1 MLNVVSADLGQLIQQ
16 VAVTGCINF
25 LLWLAFKRGLDRQD
39 REREA
44 LENEVRDLRDK
55 RIAGIE
61 KTQGDTSSKRR
72 EIYERLNN
80 IEINYVRK
88 SECRAEHDAILDGM
102 RKNAADFSAAI
113 IKLERVATETER
125 LIGWVDDV
133 TKEQISLGKDLSALS
148 ASVLRKQGG
157 PK

>member
-39 REREA
+39 REREV
-44 LENEVRDLRDK
+44 LENEVRELRDK
-55 RIAGIE
+55 RIAGLE
-61 KTQGDTSSKRR
+61 KTQGDSTAKRR
-72 EIYERLNN
+72 DIYERLNH

-88 SECRAEHDAILDGM
+88 SDCRAEHDAILDGM

-113 IKLERVATETER
+113 IKLERVATETDR
-125 LIGWVDDV
+125 LLTWVDDI

-148 ASVLRKQGG
+148 ASVVKAGG
-157 PK
+157 